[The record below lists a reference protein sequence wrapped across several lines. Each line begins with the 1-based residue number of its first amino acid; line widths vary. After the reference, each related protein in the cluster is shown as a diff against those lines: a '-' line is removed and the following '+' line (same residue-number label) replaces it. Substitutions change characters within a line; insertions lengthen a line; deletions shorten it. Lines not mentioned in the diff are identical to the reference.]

1 MQSILSKTVLVLISF
16 QFWSVNEQDF
26 VSGDLKQRR
35 TDLKMTS
42 SSTSSVKMS
51 DEMRRIIDDYSAT
64 LNKATLEIKALTKEK
79 TSLEKAYG
87 DLMGVNEKLIKDLV
101 RF

>member
-35 TDLKMTS
+35 TDLKMT
-42 SSTSSVKMS
+42 STSSVKMS